1 MIKSFLF
8 RLILNF
14 NILSKI
20 NIYIFILTLTI
31 NCSSTVENINNI
43 IKEEESLSSLLN
55 NKMPEG
61 YDLSKTIRIYFATN
75 RKTVGAPICG
85 DTFYSIQ
92 SDTELR
98 FGICDVNVP
107 FFHDIGNLDFDPA
120 KGRDLSF
127 LFQYHKL
134 INKDLLLS
142 SLGRNPSSEIIV
154 FVHGFNVKFEE
165 AILRSAQ
172 IKYDLK
178 FSGDVVLYTWPAGAE
193 EGLLNKFL
201 INDTYNLN
209 FQNAKNSRAYF
220 KTFFLNILESKK
232 KVHLIVHSMGHQVVI
247 PVINEIYREKNN
259 KFIEE
264 LVLNAPDYDSRE
276 FMQIVNNL
284 KSSSRRIT
292 VYCSPGDNAL
302 VASSKVNSNK
312 RVGSCEKINGIDM
325 INVNPVDAP
334 FLGIG
339 GLGHGYYSSR
349 PVLTDL
355 FQVILGIDAPKR
367 LFIRQSSQDNAENY
381 VLRR

>member
-1 MIKSFLF
+1 MKSNL
-8 RLILNF
+8 LIHVWKNLKDIVYI
-14 NILSKI
+14 NILFFI
-20 NIYIFILTLTI
+20 IFILT
-31 NCSSTVENINNI
+31 NCSSTVDSITNVN
-43 IKEEESLSSLLN
+43 KEEESLSSLLN
-55 NKMPEG
+55 NKMPDG

-75 RKTVGAPICG
+75 RKTNGNPLCA
-85 DTFYSIQ
+85 DSFYTIQ
-92 SDTELR
+92 SDLDIKY
-98 FGICDVNVP
+98 GICDVNVP
-107 FFHDIGNLDFDPA
+107 FHHDIGNLDFDPA
-120 KGRDLSF
+120 KGRDQSF
-127 LFQYHKL
+127 LFQYHKS
-134 INKDLLLS
+134 ITKDSLLS
-142 SLGRNPSSEIIV
+142 SLERNNSQEIIV

-165 AILRSAQ
+165 AILRAAQ

-178 FSGDVVLYTWPAGAE
+178 FSGDIVLYTWPAGAE
-193 EGLLNKFL
+193 DGLFNKLL

-209 FQNAKNSRAYF
+209 FQNAKTSRSFF

-247 PVINEIYREKNN
+247 PVINEIFREKNS
-259 KFIEE
+259 KIIEE
-264 LVLNAPDYDSRE
+264 LVLNAPDYDSRD
-276 FMQIVNNL
+276 FLQVVGNL

-302 VASSKVNSNK
+302 VASSRVNSNK

-355 FQVILGIDAPKR
+355 FQVILGIEASKR